1 MRQKSLVWIRLLF
14 TLFFIIVFS
23 PLHAQVH
30 FEDVT
35 AFRGISAFNSSE
47 TMGSGISAADF
58 DNDGDIDMFVGTN
71 IDQISHL
78 YRNDGNGFFE
88 EIAESVNLIV
98 PGRVHSAI
106 WFDYDGDHLL
116 DLLVGGTLSEVNSF
130 ENIFV
135 MLFKQL
141 DNGSFSDVTRFTN
154 LEIED
159 SGAHFGGA
167 AAGDINNDGHLD
179 LFFSAW
185 NGQRYIY
192 LNTGLGDF
200 IDITS
205 SAIGEKRLP
214 YFQPLFYDI
223 NEDGW
228 VDLHLNVDGKADE
241 LWINNKDNTFTNVAG
256 DLGLDSDFNEMGITL
271 GDYDN
276 DGDMEM
282 YMSNINS
289 VGKHN
294 VFFKNESENGLLKFN
309 ETAEALGIGQA
320 GWGWG
325 VTFLDADNDG
335 LLDLAATNGWTRFDA
350 QQSLFFRNTDGVSF
364 EDVSAEYN
372 YNLIRHGTTLIA
384 FDIDRDGD
392 LDMVESLKTIPN
404 QPIALSIMENQLP
417 DSNTGRNYFVVK
429 PRMEGDNHFSIG
441 SKVAITIG
449 DITMTRPITAGISF
463 WGQEP
468 AEAFFGLGNATH
480 IDEVKIT
487 WPNGETSIWD
497 DFESNNVITLTDSGT
512 VHSPINLEVT
522 NEGVR
527 PEFQWS
533 DNSNNEEGFIIERST
548 SIDFEDIT
556 AFYIDENQTEF
567 ISDLLPSH
575 PIYYFRIKAYKS
587 SYVSK
592 ESNIVV
598 VENDE
603 EAFIIASIDKP
614 QTARQQLHFYPNPT
628 HSSINIQFVSDYY
641 GVFKLRIINSTGSV
655 ISSTQFVKEEQTLE
669 REIMIKGE
677 AGVYTIV
684 LTTPDGV
691 ITKKLIKVN

>member
-1 MRQKSLVWIRLLF
+1 MRQPSHVWIRLLY
-14 TLFFIIVFS
+14 TLIFVTACS
-23 PLHAQVH
+23 PIYAQVH

-35 AFRGISAFNSSE
+35 STRGISAFNSSE
-47 TMGSGISAADF
+47 TMGSGVSAADF

-88 EIAESVNLIV
+88 DIAESVNLIV

-116 DLLVGGTLSEVNSF
+116 DLLVGGTLNEVNSF

-135 MLFKQL
+135 KLFKQL
-141 DNGSFSDVTRFTN
+141 DNGTFSDVTRFTN

-185 NGQRYIY
+185 NGQRYVY
-192 LNTGLGDF
+192 LNTGIGDF

-214 YFQPLFYDI
+214 YFQPLFYDF

-241 LWINNKDNTFTNVAG
+241 FWINNKDNTFTNVAKE
-256 DLGLDSDFNEMGITL
+256 LGLDSDFNEMGITL

-294 VFFKNESENGLLKFN
+294 VFFKNESQNGTLEFT
-309 ETAEALGIGQA
+309 ESAEELGIGQA

-325 VTFLDADNDG
+325 VTFFDADNDG

-350 QQSLFFRNTDGVSF
+350 QQSLFFRNTDGASF
-364 EDVSAEYN
+364 EDVSTDYN
-372 YNLIRHGTTLIA
+372 YNLVRHGTTLIA
-384 FDIDRDGD
+384 FDLDRDGD
-392 LDMVESLKTIPN
+392 LDMVESLKPIPN
-404 QPIALSIMENQLP
+404 QPIALSIMENQL
-417 DSNTGRNYFVVK
+417 SENNTGGNYFVVK

-441 SKVAITIG
+441 SKVAITSG

-468 AEAFFGLGNATH
+468 AEAFFGLGNASH

-487 WPNGETSIWD
+487 WPNGETSVWN
-497 DFESNNVITLTDSGT
+497 DFEGNMVITLTDSGT
-512 VHSPINLEVT
+512 VHAPIKLEVT
-522 NEGVR
+522 NPGVR

-533 DNSNNEEGFIIERST
+533 DNSSNEEGFIIERST
-548 SIDFEDIT
+548 SIDFDEIT
-556 AFYIDENQTEF
+556 EFYVSENQTEF
-567 ISDLLPSH
+567 SSDLLPSH
-575 PIYYFRIKAYKS
+575 PTYYFRVKAYKA
-587 SYVSK
+587 SYISRH
-592 ESNIVV
+592 SNTVI

-603 EAFIIASIDKP
+603 EAFIIASVDEP
-614 QTARQQLHFYPNPT
+614 QLNNQQLHFYPNPT
-628 HSSINIQFVSDYY
+628 NSSINLQFESDYH
-641 GVFKLRIINSTGSV
+641 GTFELAIISSTGSV
-655 ISSTQFVKEEQTLE
+655 ISTSQFVKQAQIWKHQIAL
-669 REIMIKGE
+669 KGD
-677 AGVYTIV
+677 AGVYTLV
-684 LTTPDGV
+684 LTTPKDV
-691 ITKKLIKVN
+691 IVKKLIKIN